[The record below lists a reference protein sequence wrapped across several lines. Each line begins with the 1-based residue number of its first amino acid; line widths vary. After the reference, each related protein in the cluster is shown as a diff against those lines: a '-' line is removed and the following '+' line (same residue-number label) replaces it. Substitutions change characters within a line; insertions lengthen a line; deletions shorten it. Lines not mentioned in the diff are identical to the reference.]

1 MIIISDLFSTIKII
15 IYYQL
20 FVFLAAAFFMPLKRK
35 TNKIFFGILICYSLT
50 EFITILMKFVITD
63 NHFRTNMNYNNYE
76 LSFIV
81 TFLLW
86 FFLLEQNGVSK
97 KLMRFV
103 YLFFLC
109 FVVVDFF
116 VIQKDDDL
124 KTYIFCMGSFLYLTI
139 FFMLS
144 FKKLKNEDFNFLF
157 NNEYRL
163 LSAPI
168 LMFFGLSLVFAFI
181 EVKLQ
186 QVIIYKS
193 YDLYT
198 ITTNYINFI
207 SYSLLLWYIYIEY
220 RNHKRVIPEE

>member
-1 MIIISDLFSTIKII
+1 
-15 IYYQL
+15 
-20 FVFLAAAFFMPLKRK
+20 
-35 TNKIFFGILICYSLT
+35 
-50 EFITILMKFVITD
+50 
-63 NHFRTNMNYNNYE
+63 
-76 LSFIV
+76 
-81 TFLLW
+81 
-86 FFLLEQNGVSK
+86 
-97 KLMRFV
+97 
-103 YLFFLC
+103 
-109 FVVVDFF
+109 
-116 VIQKDDDL
+116 
-124 KTYIFCMGSFLYLTI
+124 
-139 FFMLS
+139 MLS

-181 EVKLQ
+181 DVKLQ